1 MNGRYGRRKARA
13 TINPIKSSSPEK
25 NLARQIE
32 LAKGQAVLL
41 GEEVE
46 WEKSTWMLST
56 ALFKKRGQN
65 TRSVRLD
72 FTYPACL
79 SGSPLPK
86 DWEDVAKLMVVR
98 REVEQHKSVSSHR
111 TFLTVFGFVCNAAAG
126 RPLERV
132 TPEILDSAARA
143 ISNSSSSESEVYKR
157 LNLMHEIVNRCSEY
171 GLCKAYLSDY
181 RYAGMKRPHSHGGR
195 SAIRL
200 DDPAVKDEKSS
211 RVLALSTYQT
221 LGALIRAVPIGHKY
235 RIYLL
240 VITLL
245 VCTGRRLTEITLLPR
260 QKLEV
265 DSSGVY
271 FKYLVLKGQRG
282 SAQYV
287 MKRVPLISRVVPL
300 VESVLEEVEQ
310 NSAECYAVA
319 EEMCRVNGPD
329 LRFLADVDPEEPLCY
344 ERLLEMGMPSNM
356 FDSNGCFRKH
366 SEMLEGRR
374 SVYKD
379 DVIKYCASHYD
390 PVFVAPLYVAD
401 GVEYF
406 LKDML
411 LLNFRGTSSGHY
423 AKWVVNTVT
432 AISFSNFLRQIHRF
446 ADEYAGASFTDRFT
460 SHDFRHTLNDA
471 LDKGNLPDLM
481 QSEFFGR
488 KNQRDTASYQHT
500 TPEQKALKI
509 REQIKL
515 GQAGGVI
522 AERAMRVPVERRDA
536 FLKSAV
542 KAVHDLGNGHCVH
555 QWNQGGCPRHLD
567 CDTGCEKYIYVIPNN
582 DGKDVGASDSV
593 IREIKHQMAHSF
605 FTLFVAV
612 SEGVSIYGQWQKHV
626 YSKLHLQQV
635 QLAEMGVSFEDE
647 DIEDFIN
654 TGQLDGVAFEEI
666 VKGVRVGYSHYIE
679 NRVKFHEYVLD
690 LYGALPEVCYR
701 DKSEVKY
708 IPVKEVSNEVP
719 EDE

>member
-1 MNGRYGRRKARA
+1 MNSRYGRRKSRA
-13 TINPIKSSSPEK
+13 TINPNKSSSPEK

-32 LAKGQAVLL
+32 LARGQAVLL

-46 WEKSTWMLST
+46 WGNSTWLLS
-56 ALFKKRGQN
+56 AGLFKKRGQN

-72 FTYPACL
+72 FTYPVCL
-79 SGSPLPK
+79 SCGALPK
-86 DWEDVAKLMVVR
+86 DWEDVAKVMVVR

-111 TFLTVFGFVCNAAAG
+111 TFLTVFGFVCNAANG
-126 RPLERV
+126 RPFEMV
-132 TPEILDSAARA
+132 TREVLDSAALA
-143 ISNSSSSESEVYKR
+143 ISKSSSSESEVYKR

-181 RYAGMKRPHSHGGR
+181 RYASMKRPDSHGGR

-200 DDPAVKDEKSS
+200 DDPAVNDEKPS

-221 LGALIRAVPIGHKY
+221 LGALIRAVPIAHKY

-260 QKLEV
+260 QRLEV
-265 DSSGVY
+265 DSNGAY

-282 SAQYV
+282 SMQYV
-287 MKRVPLISRVVPL
+287 MKRVPLISHVVPL

-310 NSAECYAVA
+310 NRAECYAVA
-319 EEMCRVNGPD
+319 EEMCRINGPD
-329 LRFLADVDPEEPLCY
+329 LRFLSDVDPDEPLY
-344 ERLLEMGMPSNM
+344 YDRLLEMGMPSNM
-356 FDSNGCFRKH
+356 FDGSGCFGKIC
-366 SEMLEGRR
+366 EMRAGRR
-374 SVYKD
+374 AVFKD
-379 DVIKYCASHYD
+379 DVINYCASHFD
-390 PVFVAPLYVAD
+390 PVFVAPLYLAD
-401 GVEYF
+401 GKEYY

-411 LLNFRGTSSGHY
+411 LLNYRGTSSGHY
-423 AKWVVNTVT
+423 ARWVVNTVT
-432 AISFSNFLRQIHRF
+432 AISFSNFLKKIHRF
-446 ADEYAGASFTDRFT
+446 ADEYAGASLTDRFT

-488 KNQRDTASYQHT
+488 KNQRDTVSYQHT

-509 REQIKL
+509 REKIKL
-515 GQAGGVI
+515 GQAGGFI

-542 KAVHDLGNGHCVH
+542 RAVHDLGNGHCVH
-555 QWNQGGCPRHLD
+555 LWSQGGCPRHLD
-567 CDTGCEKYIYVIPNN
+567 CDTGCEKYIYVIPND
-582 DGKDVGASDSV
+582 DGEEAGASDSI

-612 SEGVSIYGQWQKHV
+612 SDGVSIHGPWQKHI
-626 YSKLHLQQV
+626 YSKLHLQQM
-635 QLAEMGVSFEDE
+635 QLAKMGVSFEDE
-647 DIEDFIN
+647 DIEDFIS

-666 VKGVRVGYSHYIE
+666 KEGVRVGYSHYIE
-679 NRVKFHEYVLD
+679 NRVKFHEYVLE

-708 IPVKEVSNEVP
+708 IPVKEVSNEVS